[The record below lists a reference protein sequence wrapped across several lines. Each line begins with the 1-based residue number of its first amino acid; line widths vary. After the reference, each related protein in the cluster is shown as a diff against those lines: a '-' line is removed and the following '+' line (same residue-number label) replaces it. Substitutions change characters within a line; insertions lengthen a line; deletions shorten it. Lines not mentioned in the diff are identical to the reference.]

1 MEIIFDDVCL
11 NYNGRVILDH
21 LSYSFCDGIYILQGK
36 SGIGKTSM
44 LNLVMGYI
52 ECQQGEIRKSRNV
65 KTGYVF
71 QEDLLFHNLTV
82 RENLWIKYKA
92 NSHPNKSF
100 DEMIEQISRSI
111 PIESLL
117 NQYVKYLSGGEKQWI
132 QIAIASMEHPD
143 IILLDEPFAKLDD
156 ENKEIVMNFI
166 RTEWSEK
173 LVIIVCHGIITRYA
187 EITYLELR
195 QGKLYEK

>member
-21 LSYSFCDGIYILQGK
+21 LSYNFCDGIYVLQGK

-44 LNLVMGYI
+44 LNLIMKYI
-52 ECQQGEIRKSRNV
+52 GCQQGSIHMSEYKKI
-65 KTGYVF
+65 GYVF
-71 QEDLLFHNLTV
+71 QEDLLFHNLKV

-92 NSHPNKSF
+92 NSHHEKKF
-100 DEMIEQISRSI
+100 DELIEQIAKRI

-132 QIAIASMEHPD
+132 QIAIASMESPD

-156 ENKEIVMNFI
+156 ENKEVVMNFI
-166 RTEWSEK
+166 RTEWAEK
-173 LVIIVCHGIITRYA
+173 LVIIVCHGIMKRYD
-187 EITYLELR
+187 EVTYLELR